1 MVTVKVDEQDYY
13 KDAEYSS
20 YGKIVKV
27 TPVLCL
33 WICVA
38 N

>member
-13 KDAEYSS
+13 KDKEYSS
-20 YGKIVKV
+20 YGNMVKV

-33 WICVA
+33 RICVA